1 MTGGL
6 RAAGVPSSVT
16 AMAGLVENPNPMV
29 TSTAHGSPRSSPQ
42 PGRAGL
48 SQPDLFSH
56 LPPSQRKAAQNRAA
70 LAQRSA
76 QPPEDVKLEERLRDL
91 QSSPRQGR
99 KEVGASDSSYAG
111 SPSPRR
117 SPQPP
122 RQPSA
127 FAHLPPSQ
135 RVAAE
140 SRAARA
146 ERAAQSSED
155 LQLQQRLRNL
165 RSQPAPVASATG
177 KGGPSNGQS
186 GPTEDG
192 SNDGGNS
199 LAHDD
204 IEGRLARLIGVSKDA
219 LMAPQ
224 QPPPP
229 AVSQKKTAFEETED
243 LIKQAEEEARL
254 EAKIALG
261 DAELH
266 ARLDRLRSSDGASG
280 KTDDNVESGE
290 GIGAADRP
298 TATVKSGDDTLH
310 DEAA

>member
-1 MTGGL
+1 MSCYRCAAAFGFLSRSHGCKKCGHLFCSKCCHEHVQLPELGPGKHRVCFNCLEQRKKAQADVTGGL

-48 SQPDLFSH
+48 SQPDPFSH

-135 RVAAE
+135 RVAAGKPCRTGGACRPVHRG
-140 SRAARA
+140 SSTSAA
-146 ERAAQSSED
+146 
-155 LQLQQRLRNL
+155 
-165 RSQPAPVASATG
+165 VA
-177 KGGPSNGQS
+177 
-186 GPTEDG
+186 
-192 SNDGGNS
+192 
-199 LAHDD
+199 
-204 IEGRLARLIGVSKDA
+204 
-219 LMAPQ
+219 
-224 QPPPP
+224 
-229 AVSQKKTAFEETED
+229 
-243 LIKQAEEEARL
+243 
-254 EAKIALG
+254 
-261 DAELH
+261 
-266 ARLDRLRSSDGASG
+266 
-280 KTDDNVESGE
+280 
-290 GIGAADRP
+290 
-298 TATVKSGDDTLH
+298 
-310 DEAA
+310 